1 MALDAHNVQDDL
13 NHVNIFEAA
22 NPPARADARPA
33 SLPLGDFQAELG
45 ELERRLGR
53 GSEPGVVTEMASE
66 LFQAGGKRLRALG
79 ALDVGRALAVP
90 AELALLV
97 AELVEL
103 THGATLL
110 HDDVIDEADT
120 RRGRPAARVRWSNT
134 LSVLGGDF
142 LLLRALDRV
151 AELGCV
157 ELGGWH
163 RATLR
168 ELLGAEVAQ
177 HLARRSKDW
186 SVEGYLAIARGKT
199 GALFA
204 LACAG
209 PALCAHDPSS
219 SAGLSR
225 FGCELGVAFQ
235 IADDL
240 RDLLGLD
247 PGKPSALDLTDGV
260 PSLPIRLAAAA
271 DGALRARLEACATTG
286 PAPEAVPEL
295 RRAVVSSGGA
305 TEAARIA
312 REHLGRSQAA
322 LARLAIHDRL
332 GLLRHAGPW
341 LEDELQRCEVA
352 SS

>member
-1 MALDAHNVQDDL
+1 MALDAQNVQDDL
-13 NHVNIFEAA
+13 NHVNIVDLPS
-22 NPPARADARPA
+22 PPERADVPPGR
-33 SLPLGDFQAELG
+33 LPLGDFQAELN
-45 ELERRLGR
+45 ELEQRLAR
-53 GSEPGVVTEMASE
+53 GSEPAVVRLMASE
-66 LFQAGGKRLRALG
+66 LFQAGGKRLRALA

-90 AELALLV
+90 AELAILV

-120 RRGRPAARVRWSNT
+120 RRGQPAARVRWSNT

-151 AELGCV
+151 AELGCA
-157 ELGGWH
+157 ELGRWH
-163 RATLR
+163 RTTLR

-177 HLARRSKDW
+177 HQARRAKDW
-186 SVEGYLAIARGKT
+186 SVDGYLAIARGKT

-209 PALCAHDPSS
+209 PALCAEDRAS

-225 FGCELGVAFQ
+225 FGNELGVAFQ

-271 DGALRARLEACATTG
+271 DGELRARLEASASAG
-286 PAPEAVPEL
+286 PAAEAVPAL
-295 RRAVVSSGGA
+295 RRAVVASGGA
-305 TEAARIA
+305 AAAVRIA
-312 REHLGRSQAA
+312 REHLARSRAA
-322 LARLAIHDRL
+322 LASLGIHDRL

-352 SS
+352 S